1 METNELKEV
10 AEQWRQM
17 ALAEQDPATK
27 QEYSMN
33 YITIIEQLRKNQETD
48 QRVAIDLK
56 KNELQ
61 AVATKVDILG
71 ISVEAGIA
79 VLGIVVGLWYDHKG
93 LYTSQE
99 STKGV
104 ICFAKNVFGRFFKRH

>member
-17 ALAEQDPATK
+17 ALAEEDPVKK
-27 QEYSMN
+27 QEFTMN
-33 YITIIEQLRKNQETD
+33 YVTIVEQLRKNQETD
-48 QRVAIDLK
+48 ERVAIDLK

-79 VLGIVVGLWYDHKG
+79 VLGIAVGLWYDHKG
-93 LYTSQE
+93 LYTSQDC
-99 STKGV
+99 TKGV
-104 ICFAKNVFGRFFKRH
+104 IGFARSVFGRFFKKH

>member
-1 METNELKEV
+1 METKELKEV

-17 ALAEQDPATK
+17 ALAEDDPVKK

-48 QRVAIDLK
+48 ERVAIDLK

-79 VLGIVVGLWYDHKG
+79 VLGIVVGLWYDRKG

-104 ICFAKNVFGRFFKRH
+104 ISFAKNVFGRFFKRH